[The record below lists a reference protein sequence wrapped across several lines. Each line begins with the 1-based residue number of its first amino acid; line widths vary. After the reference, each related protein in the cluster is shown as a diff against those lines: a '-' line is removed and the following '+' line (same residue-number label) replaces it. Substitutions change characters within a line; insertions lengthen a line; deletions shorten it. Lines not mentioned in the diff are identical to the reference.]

1 MRHSLH
7 SWTAAAIVA
16 VATAGAAGGAWAQA
30 PTVAG
35 EVVKIDEKGGRIT
48 LKHGEIKHLDMPAMT
63 MSWRLRSPALLEGLK
78 SGDRVR
84 FVAEKVD
91 GQFTVTQILKAPT

>member
-1 MRHSLH
+1 MRHSPFLPV
-7 SWTAAAIVA
+7 AAVAAVVA
-16 VATAGAAGGAWAQA
+16 VAAAGTARAQA

-35 EVVKIDEKGGRIT
+35 EVVKIDEKTGRIT

-63 MSWRLRSPALLEGLK
+63 MAFKARSPDLLQGLK
-78 SGDRVR
+78 AGDRVR

-91 GQFTVTQILKAPT
+91 GQFTVTQILKAPG

>member
-7 SWTAAAIVA
+7 PWTAAAIV
-16 VATAGAAGGAWAQA
+16 VMATAGTALAQA

-35 EVVKIDEKGGRIT
+35 EVVKIDKAGARLTI
-48 LKHGEIKHLDMPAMT
+48 KHAGIKHLDMPAMS
-63 MSWRLRSPALLEGLK
+63 MSWRVRSPSLLEGLK
-78 SGDRVR
+78 PGDRVR
-84 FVAEKVD
+84 FVAEKID

>member
-1 MRHSLH
+1 MRDSLH
-7 SWTAAAIVA
+7 PWTAATLVA
-16 VATAGAAGGAWAQA
+16 AATAVLAGPALAQS

-35 EVVKIDEKGGRIT
+35 EVIKIDEKGGRIT
-48 LKHGEIKHLDMPAMT
+48 LKHGEIRHLDMPAMT
-63 MSWRLRSPALLEGLK
+63 MSWRVRSPSLLEGLK

-84 FVAEKVD
+84 FVAEKID

>member
-1 MRHSLH
+1 MRNSYL
-7 SWTAAAIVA
+7 WATAAVVA
-16 VATAGAAGGAWAQA
+16 VAAAGAALAQA

-35 EVVKIDEKGGRIT
+35 EVVKVDDKGGRIT

-63 MSWRLRSPALLEGLK
+63 MSFKVRSPSLLEGLK

-91 GQFTVTQILKAPT
+91 GQFTVTQILKAPG

>member
-1 MRHSLH
+1 MRHSSYL
-7 SWTAAAIVA
+7 WAAAAIAA
-16 VATAGAAGGAWAQA
+16 VATVGIARAQA

-35 EVVKIDEKGGRIT
+35 EVVKLDDKSGRIT
-48 LKHGEIKHLDMPAMT
+48 LKHGEIKHLEVPAMT
-63 MSWRLRSPALLEGLK
+63 MSYRVRSPSLMDGLK

-91 GQFTVTQILKAPT
+91 GQFTITQILKAPV

>member
-1 MRHSLH
+1 MRHLRPL
-7 SWTAAAIVA
+7 AAAATLAVA
-16 VATAGAAGGAWAQA
+16 VVAQAQA

-35 EVVKIDEKGGRIT
+35 EVVKIDAKAGRIT

-63 MSWRLRSPALLEGLK
+63 MTWRVKNPQLLDGLAN
-78 SGDRVR
+78 GDRVR
-84 FVAEKVD
+84 FVAEKLD

>member
-1 MRHSLH
+1 MRHSSYL
-7 SWTAAAIVA
+7 WAAAA
-16 VATAGAAGGAWAQA
+16 VAAVASVAAVGVAHAQA

-35 EVVKIDEKGGRIT
+35 EVVKVDAGRIT
-48 LKHGEIKHLDMPAMT
+48 LKHGEIKHLEMPAMT
-63 MSWRLRSPALLEGLK
+63 MSFRVKSPSLLDGLK

-91 GQFTVTQILKAPT
+91 GQFTVTQILKAPG

>member
-1 MRHSLH
+1 MRHPPYP
-7 SWTAAAIVA
+7 WVVAAVVA
-16 VATAGAAGGAWAQA
+16 VAAVGSVRAQA

-35 EVVKIDEKGGRIT
+35 EVVKIDDKAGRVT

-63 MSWRLRSPALLEGLK
+63 MSFKVRSPSLLEGLK

-84 FVAEKVD
+84 FVAERID
-91 GQFTVTQILKAPT
+91 GQFTVTQILKAPG

>member
-1 MRHSLH
+1 MRHPRSLA
-7 SWTAAAIVA
+7 AAAIVVA
-16 VATAGAAGGAWAQA
+16 VAGAAQAQA

-35 EVVKIDEKGGRIT
+35 EVVKIDEKAGRIT

-63 MSWRLRSPALLEGLK
+63 MSFKARSPDLLQGLK

-91 GQFTVTQILKAPT
+91 GQFTVTQILKAPG

>member
-7 SWTAAAIVA
+7 PWTAAAIVA
-16 VATAGAAGGAWAQA
+16 VATVAAAGTALAQA
-30 PTVAG
+30 PTVGG
-35 EVVKIDEKGGRIT
+35 EVVKIDEKAGRIT

-63 MSWRLRSPALLEGLK
+63 MSWRVRSPALLEGLK
-78 SGDRVR
+78 NGDRVR

-91 GQFTVTQILKAPT
+91 GQFTVTQILKAPG